1 VKDLVDM
8 YESRRDTD
16 AQLRRFLDV
25 LARHRAQL
33 EARLG
38 ELRTTLDEVLAQ
50 ESAAKQVLRRR
61 AKA

>member
-1 VKDLVDM
+1 M
-8 YESRRDTD
+8 YETRRDTE
-16 AQLRRFLDV
+16 AQLRRFLAV

-50 ESAAKQVLRRR
+50 ETSARQVLRRR
-61 AKA
+61 AK

>member
-1 VKDLVDM
+1 M
-8 YESRRDTD
+8 YETRRDTA

-33 EARLG
+33 ESRLA

-50 ESAAKQVLRRR
+50 EALARQVLRKR
-61 AKA
+61 ARP